1 MDQAKLDLITASIKQ
16 TVDKLAA
23 IGEGFVPE
31 FTPEIIIGRAVID
44 AVPEL
49 ADIVNSWV
57 SGTPGTPEERAAVA
71 KEIHDLVV
79 DPENI

>member
-23 IGEGFVPE
+23 IGEGVAPE

-57 SGTPGTPEERAAVA
+57 SGTPSTPEERAAVA